1 MAVTQLEMRLAP
13 ATLVSPM
20 LVTYL
25 DEHSQLVV
33 VQSSLP
39 VFDQAT
45 INQVFTFNSGSVITG
60 TGGNASPQQLQGL
73 DLTQLANPS
82 AASGASLAITLVS
95 AVSPVPVEVG
105 FINATGIALGAVQ
118 VQGDLG
124 RIDAGDGVTSPGL
137 ASLTV
142 QSMGQF
148 GTTTQAAGGSLE
160 SDIEGA
166 LGALTVGNPVTLVGN
181 INGAFINVSGGSNGT
196 IGPVSVG
203 GSIVGG
209 LGTYSGEISASGNIA
224 SVTVGGSLTGGTGFG
239 SGEIIAGGNLGAVKI
254 GGSVQGS
261 VGNASGSI
269 IADGNITGVTVV
281 GSLTGGAGSNSG
293 EIGSDI
299 FTTGNVGPVQ
309 IGGNVVGSGGNFSG
323 SIFAGGNL
331 VAGTTGFAVT
341 VGGSLDGGAGGP
353 SGAIFAN
360 GNMGQ
365 VQIGKGVQGAAGPYY
380 SGTILAGGTL
390 AGVTVVGALGGGAGA
405 YSGAIIAN
413 GNMGPVTISA
423 SVLGSA
429 GEFSGDV
436 GSFAGNLVSVTVGG
450 SVGGGAGGDS
460 GEIFADSG
468 VVGPV
473 KITGNLQGGNV
484 SSGQFLTDSGYI
496 FGARITSVSIT
507 GSVIAGQITG
517 SGRLTNSGA
526 IRATY
531 DIGAVT
537 VGSLVGNGANPVV
550 ISARG
555 QNPSTLL
562 PGATTDVAIAKLNVT
577 GSVSFTNILAG
588 YSPSGRGVNS
598 AAQIG
603 PVTVGGN
610 WTASNLVAGAGP
622 GVDGQ
627 FGTADDVVLG
637 SSDAHQ
643 AISQIGAIV
652 IAGTVQ
658 GNVANPS
665 AHYGFVAQE
674 VTSLKV
680 GVKVIPL
687 TPGPNNDHLVP
698 VASTDGTVTV
708 TVNEV

>member
-13 ATLVSPM
+13 ATLVSPT

-25 DEHSQLVV
+25 NEHLQLVD
-33 VQSSLP
+33 VQVSQP
-39 VFDQAT
+39 VFDTTT
-45 INQVFTFNSGSVITG
+45 INQVFTFKSGSVNG
-60 TGGNASPQQLQGL
+60 SNAFPQQLQGL
-73 DLTQLANPS
+73 DLTQLTNPS
-82 AASGASLAITLVS
+82 AASGAALAIKVVS
-95 AVSPVPVEVG
+95 GSPDVEVG
-105 FINATGIALGAVQ
+105 FINATGIDLGAVQ

-137 ASLTV
+137 ASLAV

-160 SDIEGA
+160 SDIQGG
-166 LGALTVGNPVTLVGN
+166 LGAVTVVGNAVTVVGN

-203 GSIVGG
+203 GSIAGG
-209 LGTYSGEISASGNIA
+209 TGTYSGEISASGSIA
-224 SVTVGGSLTGGTGFG
+224 GVTVGGSLTGSVGFG
-239 SGEIIAGGNLGAVKI
+239 SGEIIAGGNLGSVKI

-261 VGNASGSI
+261 IGNASGSI
-269 IADGNITGVTVV
+269 IADGNIAGVTVV

-299 FTTGNVGPVQ
+299 FTTGDVGAVQ

-323 SIFAGGNL
+323 SVFAGGNL
-331 VAGTTGFAVT
+331 ASVT
-341 VGGSLDGGAGGP
+341 VGGSLTGGAGGP

-365 VQIGKGVQGAAGPYY
+365 VQIGKGVEGGAALYA
-380 SGTILAGGTL
+380 GTILAGGTL
-390 AGVTVVGALGGGAGA
+390 AGVTVAGALSGGAGA
-405 YSGAIIAN
+405 YSGAIVAN
-413 GNMGPVTISA
+413 LNLGTVTISG
-423 SVLGSA
+423 VLQGSG

-436 GSFAGNLVSVTVGG
+436 GSFGGNLAGVMVGG
-450 SVGGGAGGDS
+450 SLVGGAGGDS

-473 KITGNLQGGNV
+473 QISGNLQGGSV
-484 SSGQFLTDSGYI
+484 SGGQFLTDSGYI

-526 IRATY
+526 IRATF

-537 VGSLVGNGANPVV
+537 VGSLVGNKTNPVI

-562 PGATTDVAIAKLNVT
+562 PGATTDVAIARLNVT
-577 GSVSFTNILAG
+577 GSVSFTDILAG
-588 YSPSGRGVNS
+588 YNPTGRGVNA

-622 GVDGQ
+622 GPDGQ
-627 FGTADDVVLG
+627 FGTADDVVLV
-637 SSDAHQ
+637 SNDAHQ

-652 IAGTVQ
+652 IKGTVQ
-658 GNVANPS
+658 GDVTNPS
-665 AHYGFVAQE
+665 AHFGFVAQQ
-674 VTSLKV
+674 VMPLTV
-680 GVKVIPL
+680 GVGLGAKTI
-687 TPGPNNDHLVP
+687 TPKPGLVP
-698 VASTDGTVTV
+698 VNSNGTV